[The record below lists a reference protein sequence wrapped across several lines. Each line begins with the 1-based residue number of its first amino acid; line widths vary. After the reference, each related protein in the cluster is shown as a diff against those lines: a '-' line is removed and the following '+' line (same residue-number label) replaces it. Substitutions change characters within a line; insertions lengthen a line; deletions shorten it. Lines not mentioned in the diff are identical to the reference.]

1 MRLPLHGESSIGVR
15 CDDQLMDEPISARSW
30 RTSRK
35 NKHNSRTKRNRSANR
50 STRIHDHRQKAFHPS
65 ALLLV
70 SLITLSCVTRLLAS
84 RVAFFFPRFAV
95 DKARSETKIRP
106 QRRGKRVRYRSHRM
120 HDPPSAFLPWNFF
133 FLGRRLPY
141 PSDRADEGNTAIL
154 PVPESVFM
162 VPFFSFFDATQC
174 YRVFYQSIK
183 EDIDFEWV
191 LVSFPYRYVASLYTA
206 SYNHSGLHRLS
217 SRLIESLDLAPKKG
231 DLLPVFLP
239 NSAGLRR
246 KLDDVVPNWWPTFP
260 WWRSVV
266 AHEKW
271 FKGIGRH

>member
-133 FLGRRLPY
+133 FSDEDCRILQTGRMKETLQYFRCPNRSLWC
-141 PSDRADEGNTAIL
+141 R
-154 PVPESVFM
+154 FF
-162 VPFFSFFDATQC
+162 PFSM
-174 YRVFYQSIK
+174 
-183 EDIDFEWV
+183 
-191 LVSFPYRYVASLYTA
+191 
-206 SYNHSGLHRLS
+206 
-217 SRLIESLDLAPKKG
+217 
-231 DLLPVFLP
+231 LP
-239 NSAGLRR
+239 NVTGFFTNPSKRILT
-246 KLDDVVPNWWPTFP
+246 LSEFLSPFP
-260 WWRSVV
+260 I
-266 AHEKW
+266 AM
-271 FKGIGRH
+271 